1 MQALRENEVRP
12 LRLRGDDLVAKLETV
27 RSQLASTRTMRERS
41 LSTTSLD
48 MRDKSKLDLS
58 LASRGRRVRESSTGS
73 SNQQF

>member
-1 MQALRENEVRP
+1 VRP

-58 LASRGRRVRESSTGS
+58 LARNVRNSPGS
-73 SNQQF
+73 APVLDNDSPPPYNNSF